1 MNEDFKKVSS
11 DVTGLFFFFNTTFQ
25 IKLIIKNLLFLDM
38 PSSKLK
44 SQSLPPGVNSRI
56 IDKHSNTTIIKE
68 QVKKTTET
76 SKIYVNKNIS
86 ESHDFDSETNSSAA
100 STIERLKIEDG
111 FFKRLLHRSSN
122 KKKKSVEEND
132 FDSKTIFENG
142 DHKRID
148 AKGDYVQQ
156 GPEIKISAV
165 NMHKVEEEISKIITS
180 SSSYTALYTNNNKS
194 ETSSKIHRSGPAS
207 RQRVV
212 PQDLTSTIV
221 KLDEKLPPKS
231 PKILPTISDS
241 LNKSFDY
248 KITKSEEILIPR
260 QRKISIENQSVSP
273 PKSIWPE
280 NNLKNPKIYGLSPY
294 QQKISKIDVH
304 DDSSSEKSSPKRKS
318 VEKSKSFRFYQE
330 NSSDNLQNLPSLP
343 DLTNSNKIFDDS
355 INFRDSG
362 PSSLKFEINDNNLLK
377 GQNSPLIQ
385 GVFTKNFPSK
395 SNQNITQIEENID
408 KIVKSSY
415 VVLNKST
422 SMIESLDNSAKS
434 KSISV
439 TNIGSSSKESI
450 ESSDDSR
457 SSPVKIRR
465 SASTFEKSTKT
476 NVPEF
481 MKIQLNRIDPA
492 RPKSFVVLSKNAKEI
507 ENKERRFSNENVE
520 ISESKPSLTPD
531 VVTVAPIVV
540 VAPIITTSTPKRN
553 SLIKSQE
560 TIQTEISS
568 PKSPIKKVFERKFS
582 SSSLSD
588 SVDENNENDL
598 RKYDDSSR
606 KISIEEDGVVV
617 LRKKAIGST
626 KRDDTPELMKVFARR
641 SLKVKDDFQVFEELL
656 PPPIILKQSK
666 QQQTSTNVDSDKEN
680 QSSSEEKLD
689 KLSKVEITISNNNNN
704 TNNVNF
710 NNKTAPIIIKDEKKD
725 VPKKIIENS
734 IVVKNSNSIAP
745 QAKPFATNKFGNV
758 ANFRNTTAFVDIR
771 KNLQQPQPTTPQAI
785 ILPPAEDNNRHTIAG
800 ATITSTKSDEAESIV
815 ENEFKNLVQRRAEW
829 EKRAKEAFK

>member
-1 MNEDFKKVSS
+1 M
-11 DVTGLFFFFNTTFQ
+11 T
-25 IKLIIKNLLFLDM
+25 LLFTDM
-38 PSSKLK
+38 PSLKLK

-56 IDKHSNTTIIKE
+56 IDKHSNATIIKE
-68 QVKKTTET
+68 QVKQTTTET
-76 SKIYVNKNIS
+76 AKIYVNKNIS
-86 ESHDFDSETNSSAA
+86 KSNDFDSETNSSAA
-100 STIERLKIEDG
+100 STLERTKVEDG

-122 KKKKSVEEND
+122 KKKKSNEEND

-142 DHKRID
+142 EHKRID
-148 AKGDYVQQ
+148 SKGDYVKQ
-156 GPEIKISAV
+156 GPEIKLSAV
-165 NMHKVEEEISKIITS
+165 NMYKVEEEISKIITS
-180 SSSYTALYTNNNKS
+180 SSSYTTLYTSNNKS
-194 ETSSKIHRSGPAS
+194 EVSSKIHRSGPAS
-207 RQRVV
+207 RQRVI

-231 PKILPTISDS
+231 PKISPTSDS
-241 LNKSFDY
+241 STISFDY
-248 KITKSEEILIPR
+248 KITKSDEISIPR

-280 NNLKNPKIYGLSPY
+280 TNNTKNPKIYGLSPY
-294 QQKISKIDVH
+294 QQKISKIVVH
-304 DDSSSEKSSPKRKS
+304 DDSSSSEKSSPKRKS

-330 NSSDNLQNLPSLP
+330 SSSDNLQNLPSLP
-343 DLTNSNKIFDDS
+343 DLTNSNKFFDNS
-355 INFRDSG
+355 ISFRDSG

-377 GQNSPLIQ
+377 QQP
-385 GVFTKNFPSK
+385 TNFPSK

-422 SMIESLDNSAKS
+422 SMIETLDNSVKS

-457 SSPVKIRR
+457 SPIKIRR

-481 MKIQLNRIDPA
+481 LKIQLNRIDPA
-492 RPKSFVVLSKNAKEI
+492 RPKSHVVLSKNAKEI
-507 ENKERRFSNENVE
+507 DNKERRFSNENVE
-520 ISESKPSLTPD
+520 ISECKPPLPPD
-531 VVTVAPIVV
+531 VIIAVAAAV
-540 VAPIITTSTPKRN
+540 PIITTNVSSTPKRN

-560 TIQTEISS
+560 IPIEISS

-588 SVDENNENDL
+588 CFDENNENDR
-598 RKYDDSSR
+598 RKSDDSSTR
-606 KISIEEDGVVV
+606 KISIEEESVVV
-617 LRKKAIGST
+617 LRKKTIGST

-641 SLKVKDDFQVFEELL
+641 SLKVKDDFQVFEEFQT
-656 PPPIILKQSK
+656 PIITVKQTKQQPPI
-666 QQQTSTNVDSDKEN
+666 NVDSDKEN

-689 KLSKVEITISNNNNN
+689 KLPKVEIIISNNNNN
-704 TNNVNF
+704 HNNVNF
-710 NNKTAPIIIKDEKKD
+710 NNKTAPVIIKDEKKD
-725 VPKKIIENS
+725 VPKKLIENS
-734 IVVKNSNSIAP
+734 VVVKNVSTV

-771 KNLQQPQPTTPQAI
+771 KNLQQQQPPQPTSPQAI
-785 ILPPAEDNNRHTIAG
+785 IPIPIENCNNRHTIAG
-800 ATITSTKSDEAESIV
+800 ATITSTKSDEADSIV

>member
-1 MNEDFKKVSS
+1 
-11 DVTGLFFFFNTTFQ
+11 
-25 IKLIIKNLLFLDM
+25 M

-56 IDKHSNTTIIKE
+56 IDKHSNATIIKE
-68 QVKKTTET
+68 QTKQTTTET

-86 ESHDFDSETNSSAA
+86 KSHDFDSETNSSAA
-100 STIERLKIEDG
+100 STLERTKVEDG

-122 KKKKSVEEND
+122 KKKKSIEEND

-142 DHKRID
+142 EHKRID
-148 AKGDYVQQ
+148 ANGDYVKQ
-156 GPEIKISAV
+156 GPEVKISAV
-165 NMHKVEEEISKIITS
+165 NMNKVEEEIAKIITS
-180 SSSYTALYTNNNKS
+180 SSSYTTLYTSNSKA
-194 ETSSKIHRSGPAS
+194 EVSSKIQRSGPAS

-212 PQDLTSTIV
+212 PQDLTPTIV

-231 PKILPTISDS
+231 PKISPTES
-241 LNKSFDY
+241 NRFDY
-248 KITKSEEILIPR
+248 KITKSEEISIPC
-260 QRKISIENQSVSP
+260 RKISVENQSVSP

-355 INFRDSG
+355 ISFRDSG

-377 GQNSPLIQ
+377 TQHSPQIQ
-385 GVFTKNFPSK
+385 GVFTKNFPPSK
-395 SNQNITQIEENID
+395 SNQNISQIEENID

-422 SMIESLDNSAKS
+422 SMIETLDTSAKS

-450 ESSDDSR
+450 ESSDDSTR
-457 SSPVKIRR
+457 SPVKIRR
-465 SASTFEKSTKT
+465 SASTFEKTGKT

-481 MKIQLNRIDPA
+481 MKIQLNRIEPG
-492 RPKSFVVLSKNAKEI
+492 RPKSHVVLSKNAKEI

-520 ISESKPSLTPD
+520 ISESKPPLPPD
-531 VVTVAPIVV
+531 VVVPV
-540 VAPIITTSTPKRN
+540 ITTTNSTPKRN

-560 TIQTEISS
+560 VIPAEISS
-568 PKSPIKKVFERKFS
+568 PKSPVKKVFERKFS

-588 SVDENNENDL
+588 SVDENNENER
-598 RKYDDSSR
+598 RKSDDST
-606 KISIEEDGVVV
+606 KIDEEVV
-617 LRKKAIGST
+617 LRKKSIGST

-656 PPPIILKQSK
+656 PPPVVLKQTKPSV
-666 QQQTSTNVDSDKEN
+666 NVDSDKEN

-689 KLSKVEITISNNNNN
+689 KLPKVEITITNNNN
-704 TNNVNF
+704 NNVNF
-710 NNKTAPIIIKDEKKD
+710 NNKTAPVIIKDEKKD
-725 VPKKIIENS
+725 LPKKLIENS
-734 IVVKNSNSIAP
+734 VVVKNGSTV

-771 KNLQQPQPTTPQAI
+771 KNLQQPQPTSPQTI
-785 ILPPAEDNNRHTIAG
+785 IPPNENRHTIAG
-800 ATITSTKSDEAESIV
+800 ATITSTKSDEADSIV

>member
-1 MNEDFKKVSS
+1 
-11 DVTGLFFFFNTTFQ
+11 
-25 IKLIIKNLLFLDM
+25 M

-56 IDKHSNTTIIKE
+56 IDKHSNATIIKE
-68 QVKKTTET
+68 QIKQTTET

-86 ESHDFDSETNSSAA
+86 KSHDFDSETNSSAA
-100 STIERLKIEDG
+100 STLERTKIEDG

-122 KKKKSVEEND
+122 KKKKSIEEND

-142 DHKRID
+142 EHKRID
-148 AKGDYVQQ
+148 SKGDYVKQ
-156 GPEIKISAV
+156 GPEIKISTV

-180 SSSYTALYTNNNKS
+180 SSSYTTLYTNNNKS
-194 ETSSKIHRSGPAS
+194 EVSSKIHRSGPAS

-212 PQDLTSTIV
+212 PQDLTPTIV

-231 PKILPTISDS
+231 PKILPTTD
-241 LNKSFDY
+241 LANKSFDY

-273 PKSIWPE
+273 PKSIWPD
-280 NNLKNPKIYGLSPY
+280 NNFKNPKIYGLSPY

-304 DDSSSEKSSPKRKS
+304 DDSSSGKASPKRRS

-377 GQNSPLIQ
+377 GEQHSPQIQ

-457 SSPVKIRR
+457 SPVKIRR

-481 MKIQLNRIDPA
+481 MKIQLNRIDPV
-492 RPKSFVVLSKNAKEI
+492 RPKSHVVLSKNAKEI

-520 ISESKPSLTPD
+520 ISESKPPLPPD
-531 VVTVAPIVV
+531 
-540 VAPIITTSTPKRN
+540 VAPIITTTTTITNSTPKRN

-560 TIQTEISS
+560 IIPPETSS

-588 SVDENNENDL
+588 SVDENNENDR
-598 RKYDDSSR
+598 RKSDDSSR
-606 KISIEEDGVVV
+606 KISIEEEGVVV

-656 PPPIILKQSK
+656 PPPIILKQTK
-666 QQQTSTNVDSDKEN
+666 QQSTNVDSDKEN

-689 KLSKVEITISNNNNN
+689 KLAKVEITISNNNN

-734 IVVKNSNSIAP
+734 IVVKNSSTAVP

-771 KNLQQPQPTTPQAI
+771 KNLQQQQPQPTTPQVI
-785 ILPPAEDNNRHTIAG
+785 IPPTTENSNNRHTIAG
-800 ATITSTKSDEAESIV
+800 ATITSTKSDENDSIV

>member
-1 MNEDFKKVSS
+1 
-11 DVTGLFFFFNTTFQ
+11 
-25 IKLIIKNLLFLDM
+25 M

-44 SQSLPPGVNSRI
+44 SQSLPPSVSSRI
-56 IDKHSNTTIIKE
+56 IDKHSNATMMKE
-68 QVKKTTET
+68 QVKQTTTET

-86 ESHDFDSETNSSAA
+86 KSHDFDSETNSSAA
-100 STIERLKIEDG
+100 STLERTKIEDG

-122 KKKKSVEEND
+122 KKKKSLEEND

-142 DHKRID
+142 EHKRID
-148 AKGDYVQQ
+148 VKGEYVKH

-180 SSSYTALYTNNNKS
+180 SSSYTTLYTSNNKS
-194 ETSSKIHRSGPAS
+194 EVSSKIHRSGPAS

-212 PQDLTSTIV
+212 PQDLTPTII

-231 PKILPTISDS
+231 PKFLPSSDS
-241 LNKSFDY
+241 SNKSFDY
-248 KITKSEEILIPR
+248 KITKSEEILVPR

-304 DDSSSEKSSPKRKS
+304 DDSSSEKSYPKRKS

-330 NSSDNLQNLPSLP
+330 NSCDNLQNLPSLP

-355 INFRDSG
+355 INFRDS
-362 PSSLKFEINDNNLLK
+362 SLKFEINDNNLLRDHSS
-377 GQNSPLIQ
+377 QIHD
-385 GVFTKNFPSK
+385 GVFTKNNPSK

-422 SMIESLDNSAKS
+422 SMIESLDSSAKS
-434 KSISV
+434 ISI

-450 ESSDDSR
+450 ESLDDSR
-457 SSPVKIRR
+457 SPVKIRR

-492 RPKSFVVLSKNAKEI
+492 RPKSHVVLSKNAKEI

-520 ISESKPSLTPD
+520 ISESKPPLPPD
-531 VVTVAPIVV
+531 VVIIAPNVV
-540 VAPIITTSTPKRN
+540 VVVPTITTPKRN
-553 SLIKSQE
+553 SLTKPQE
-560 TIQTEISS
+560 IIPTEISS
-568 PKSPIKKVFERKFS
+568 PKSPIKKIFERKFS

-588 SVDENNENDL
+588 SVDEINENDR
-598 RKYDDSSR
+598 RKSDDSSR
-606 KISIEEDGVVV
+606 KISIEEEGVVV

-641 SLKVKDDFQVFEELL
+641 SLKVKDDFQVFEEVI
-656 PPPIILKQSK
+656 PSPIILKQTK
-666 QQQTSTNVDSDKEN
+666 QQSTNIDSDKEN

-689 KLSKVEITISNNNNN
+689 KLPKVEITISNNNN
-704 TNNVNF
+704 TNNINF
-710 NNKTAPIIIKDEKKD
+710 NNKTAPVIIKEEKKD
-725 VPKKIIENS
+725 EPKKLIES
-734 IVVKNSNSIAP
+734 SKTAP
-745 QAKPFATNKFGNV
+745 QAKPFATNKFGN

-771 KNLQQPQPTTPQAI
+771 KNLQQQPLTTSPPQAI
-785 ILPPAEDNNRHTIAG
+785 IPPPTEISNNRHTIAG
-800 ATITSTKSDEAESIV
+800 ATITSTKSDEADSIV

>member
-1 MNEDFKKVSS
+1 M
-11 DVTGLFFFFNTTFQ
+11 T
-25 IKLIIKNLLFLDM
+25 LLFTDM
-38 PSSKLK
+38 PSLKLK

-56 IDKHSNTTIIKE
+56 IDKHSNATIIKE
-68 QVKKTTET
+68 QVKQTTTET
-76 SKIYVNKNIS
+76 AKIYVNKNIS
-86 ESHDFDSETNSSAA
+86 KSNDFDSETNSSAA
-100 STIERLKIEDG
+100 STLERTKVEDG

-122 KKKKSVEEND
+122 KKKKSNEEND

-142 DHKRID
+142 EHKRID
-148 AKGDYVQQ
+148 SKGDYVKQ
-156 GPEIKISAV
+156 GPEIKLSAV
-165 NMHKVEEEISKIITS
+165 NMYKVEEEISKIITS
-180 SSSYTALYTNNNKS
+180 SSSYTTLYTSNNKS
-194 ETSSKIHRSGPAS
+194 EVSSKIHRSGPAS
-207 RQRVV
+207 RQRVI

-231 PKILPTISDS
+231 PKISPTSDS
-241 LNKSFDY
+241 STISFDY
-248 KITKSEEILIPR
+248 KITKSDEISIPR

-280 NNLKNPKIYGLSPY
+280 TNNTKNPKIYGLSPY

-304 DDSSSEKSSPKRKS
+304 DDSSSSEKSSPKRKS

-330 NSSDNLQNLPSLP
+330 SSSDNLQNLPSLP
-343 DLTNSNKIFDDS
+343 DLTNSNKFFDNS
-355 INFRDSG
+355 ISFRDSG

-377 GQNSPLIQ
+377 QQP
-385 GVFTKNFPSK
+385 TNFPSK

-422 SMIESLDNSAKS
+422 SMIETLDNSVKS

-457 SSPVKIRR
+457 SPIKIRR

-481 MKIQLNRIDPA
+481 LKIQLNRIDPA
-492 RPKSFVVLSKNAKEI
+492 RPKSHVVLSKNAKEI
-507 ENKERRFSNENVE
+507 DNKERRFSNENVE
-520 ISESKPSLTPD
+520 ISECKPPLPPD
-531 VVTVAPIVV
+531 VIIAVAAAV
-540 VAPIITTSTPKRN
+540 PIITTNVSSTPKRN

-560 TIQTEISS
+560 IPIEISS

-588 SVDENNENDL
+588 CFDENNENDR
-598 RKYDDSSR
+598 RKSDDSSTR
-606 KISIEEDGVVV
+606 KISIEEESVVV
-617 LRKKAIGST
+617 LRKKTIGST

-641 SLKVKDDFQVFEELL
+641 SLKVKDDFQVFEEFQT
-656 PPPIILKQSK
+656 PIITVKQTKQQPPI
-666 QQQTSTNVDSDKEN
+666 NVDSDKEN

-689 KLSKVEITISNNNNN
+689 KLPKVEIIISNNNNN
-704 TNNVNF
+704 HNNVNF
-710 NNKTAPIIIKDEKKD
+710 NNKTAPVIIKDEKKD
-725 VPKKIIENS
+725 LPKKLIENS
-734 IVVKNSNSIAP
+734 VVVKNVSTV

-771 KNLQQPQPTTPQAI
+771 KNLQQQQPPQPTSPQAI
-785 ILPPAEDNNRHTIAG
+785 IPIPIENCNNRHTIAG
-800 ATITSTKSDEAESIV
+800 ATITSTKSDEADSIV